1 MRNRF
6 PSTRFRRTF
15 WTIGGLLIP
24 ALLLSVSVAQERT
37 SENNENLK
45 RLLKSRPQADANRD
59 GILTTAE
66 AKAFQAKT
74 RPGRAQPAVPKPDLV
89 DVPYGEHKLQTFDLW
104 KAKSDRPTPLVM
116 YIHGGGFRAGDKRSG
131 SKRLL
136 SECLASGISYA
147 AINYRLTPEVCFPAT
162 HLDCVRAVQTLRH
175 KAEEWNLDPTRFAS
189 TGGSAGAGISLWLA
203 MKDEMADPQSQDPI
217 ARQSTRLSCVAV
229 NGGQCSY
236 DPFFTDSIGL
246 PRLAT
251 HSFFYPFYGITEA
264 EFDSPRARKLY
275 KEAAA
280 ITYASADDVPVLMD
294 YSVPNDPVT
303 DETSL
308 GAIVHHPK
316 FGIVLKEKLDEL
328 GVECIVQYPGHP
340 EKDKQ
345 ISQFDFISGHFGM
358 PSKSED

>member
-6 PSTRFRRTF
+6 PSIRFRRTSS
-15 WTIGGLLIP
+15 TIGGMLIP
-24 ALLLSVSVAQERT
+24 ALLLSVSVAQE
-37 SENNENLK
+37 L
-45 RLLKSRPQADANRD
+45 
-59 GILTTAE
+59 
-66 AKAFQAKT
+66 QAKP
-74 RPGRAQPAVPKPDLV
+74 RPGPAQQTVPKPDLV
-89 DVPYGEHKLQTFDLW
+89 DVPYGGHKLQTFDLW
-104 KAKSDRPTPLVM
+104 KAKSDRPTPLLM
-116 YIHGGGFRAGDKRSG
+116 FIHGGGFCGGDKRG
-131 SKRLL
+131 VSKPLL
-136 SECLASGISYA
+136 TQCLTSGISYA

-175 KAEEWNLDPTRFAS
+175 KAHEWNLDPTRFAS
-189 TGGSAGAGISLWLA
+189 TGGSAGAGISMWLA
-203 MKDEMADPQSQDPI
+203 LKDDMSQPDSQDPV
-217 ARQSTRLSCVAV
+217 ARQSTRLTCVAV
-229 NGGQCSY
+229 SGGQCSY

-251 HSFFYPFYGITEA
+251 HAFFHPFYGITEA

-275 KEAAA
+275 KEASA

-294 YSVPNDPVT
+294 YRVPNVPVT
-303 DETSL
+303 EETSL

-345 ISQFDFISGHFGM
+345 ISQFDFITRHFGM

>member
-1 MRNRF
+1 
-6 PSTRFRRTF
+6 
-15 WTIGGLLIP
+15 LLN
-24 ALLLSVSVAQERT
+24 VSAAQERT

-45 RLLKSRPQADANRD
+45 RLLNNRPQADADRD
-59 GILTTAE
+59 GILTAAE
-66 AKAFQAKT
+66 AKAFQAKARAAR
-74 RPGRAQPAVPKPDLV
+74 RPPSVPKPDLA
-89 DVPYGEHKLQTFDLW
+89 DERYGPHRLQTFDLW

-116 YIHGGGFRAGDKRSG
+116 FIHGGGFSGGDKSRL
-131 SKRLL
+131 SKELL
-136 SECLASGISYA
+136 TKCLESGISYA
-147 AINYRLTPEVCFPAT
+147 AINYRLTPEVSFPDT
-162 HLDCVRAVQTLRH
+162 HLDCVRAVQLLRH
-175 KAEEWNLDPTRFAS
+175 KADEWNLDPTRFAS

-203 MKDEMADPQSQDPI
+203 MKDEMAEPDSQDPI
-217 ARQSTRLSCVAV
+217 ARQSTRLTCVAV

-236 DPFFTDSIGL
+236 DPFFTESIGL

-251 HSFFYPFYGITEA
+251 HPFFHPFYGITEA

-294 YSVPNDPVT
+294 YNVPNDPVT

-316 FGIVLKEKLDEL
+316 FGIVLKERLDGL

-345 ISQFDFISGHFGM
+345 ISQFDFISRHFGIE
-358 PSKSED
+358 SKSDR

>member
-1 MRNRF
+1 MRDTF
-6 PSTRFRRTF
+6 PSIRFRRASSV
-15 WTIGGLLIP
+15 ICGMLMP
-24 ALLLSVSVAQERT
+24 AFLLSVSVAQERT
-37 SENNENLK
+37 SENNENLE

-59 GILTTAE
+59 GILTAAE
-66 AKAFQAKT
+66 AFQAKE
-74 RPGRAQPAVPKPDLV
+74 RPARTQQSVPKPDLV
-89 DVPYGEHKLQTFDLW
+89 DVPYGPGKLQTFDLW

-116 YIHGGGFRAGDKRSG
+116 FIHGGGFRGGDKRGIS
-131 SKRLL
+131 RQLL
-136 SECLASGISYA
+136 SQCLESGISYA

-162 HLDCVRAVQTLRH
+162 HLDCVRAVQLLRL

-189 TGGSAGAGISLWLA
+189 TGGSAGAGISMWLA
-203 MKDEMADPQSQDPI
+203 MKDDMADPQSQDPI
-217 ARQSTRLSCVAV
+217 ARQSTRLTCAAV

-251 HSFFYPFYGITEA
+251 HTFFYPFYGITED
-264 EFDSPRARKLY
+264 EFGSPRARKLY

-294 YSVPNDPVT
+294 YTVPNDPVT

-340 EKDKQ
+340 EKDKW
-345 ISQFDFISGHFGM
+345 ISQFDFITRHFGM
-358 PSKSED
+358 SSKSED